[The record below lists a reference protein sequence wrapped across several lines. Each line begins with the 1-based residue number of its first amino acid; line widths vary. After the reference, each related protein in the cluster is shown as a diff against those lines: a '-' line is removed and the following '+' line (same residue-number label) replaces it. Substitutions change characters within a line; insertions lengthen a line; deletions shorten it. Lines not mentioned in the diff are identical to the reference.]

1 MDILGSMEFR
11 QLKTLVAISDFG
23 TFAAAADAIGLTQS
37 AVSLQ
42 IKGLEQEIGT
52 EVFDRRHRPPLLNDK
67 GRTLVEKARKVLE
80 MCEDITRH
88 GDDVPLEGI
97 LAFGAVPTSVAS
109 ILPPAL
115 AMMRE
120 RHPKLHIKVT
130 SGLSAEL
137 AAATRTG
144 ELDAAIVAEPVRLA
158 DGLISNRITREPFL
172 VIAPPDVPGETDREL
187 LEAGSFIQFSRH
199 AWTGQLIERYLS
211 DRGIVVK
218 RGMEIDSLDAITRM
232 VSFGLGVS
240 VVPLPRTASAMLDSL
255 KWLPFGDPP
264 LHRSLVM
271 IERQA
276 SPQSLLVEA
285 LTDVLRQ
292 VGTSQI

>member
-1 MDILGSMEFR
+1 MELR
-11 QLKTLVAISDFG
+11 QLKTLVAISDYG

-42 IKGLEQEIGT
+42 IKGLEQDIGT
-52 EVFDRRHRPPLLNDK
+52 EIFDRRHRPPLLNDK
-67 GRTLVEKARKVLE
+67 GRTLVEQARKVLK
-80 MCEDITRH
+80 MCDDIAH
-88 GDDVPLEGI
+88 QGVDVPLEGV
-97 LAFGAVPTSVAS
+97 LTFGAVPTSIAS

-115 AMMRE
+115 AMMRQ
-120 RHPKLHIKVT
+120 RHPKLQIRVS

-137 AAATRTG
+137 AAATRSG
-144 ELDAAIVAEPVRLA
+144 QLDAAIVSEPNQLTE
-158 DGLISNRITREPFL
+158 GLIQNHITREPLL
-172 VIAPPDVPGETDREL
+172 VIAPPDVPGETDREI
-187 LEAGSFIQFSRH
+187 LEAASYIQFSRR
-199 AWTGQLIERYLS
+199 AWVGQHIDHYLR
-211 DRGIVVK
+211 DREIKVK

-240 VVPLPRTASAMLDSL
+240 VVPVPRTASSILDSL

-276 SPQSLLVEA
+276 SPQSNLVAA
-285 LTDVLRQ
+285 LTEVLRK
-292 VGTSQI
+292 VCTTKS

>member
-1 MDILGSMEFR
+1 MELR
-11 QLKTLVAISDFG
+11 QLKTLVAIADFG

-42 IKGLEQEIGT
+42 IKGLEDEIGA
-52 EVFDRRHRPPLLNDK
+52 EIFDRRHRPPLLNDK
-67 GRTLVEKARKVLE
+67 GRALVEQARKVLE
-80 MCEDITRH
+80 LCDDIARR
-88 GDDVPLEGI
+88 GDDVPLEGV
-97 LAFGAVPTSVAS
+97 LAFGSVPTTVAS

-137 AAATRTG
+137 AAATRAG
-144 ELDAAIVAEPVRLA
+144 ELDAAIVSEPSLLA
-158 DGLISNRITREPFL
+158 DGLVSTRITREPLL
-172 VIAPPDVPGETDREL
+172 VIAPPDVAGETDKEL

-199 AWTGQLIERYLS
+199 AWAGKLIDRYLQ
-211 DRGIVVK
+211 DRGIQVR

-240 VVPLPRTASAMLDSL
+240 VVPLPRTATRMLDNL

-276 SPQSLLVEA
+276 SPQAQLVEA

-292 VGTSQI
+292 VSASQQ

>member
-1 MDILGSMEFR
+1 MELR
-11 QLKTLVAISDFG
+11 QLKTLVAISDYG

-42 IKGLEQEIGT
+42 IKGLEQDIGT
-52 EVFDRRHRPPLLNDK
+52 EIFDRRHRPPLLNDK
-67 GRTLVEKARKVLE
+67 GRTLVEQARKVLK
-80 MCEDITRH
+80 MCDDIAH
-88 GDDVPLEGI
+88 QGADVPLEGV
-97 LAFGAVPTSVAS
+97 LTFGAVPTSIAS

-115 AMMRE
+115 AMMRQ
-120 RHPKLHIKVT
+120 RHPKLQIRVS

-137 AAATRTG
+137 AAATRSG
-144 ELDAAIVAEPVRLA
+144 QLDAAIVSKPNQLT
-158 DGLISNRITREPFL
+158 DGLIENHITREPLL
-172 VIAPPDVPGETDREL
+172 VIAPPDVPGETDREI
-187 LEAGSFIQFSRH
+187 LEAASYIQFSRR
-199 AWTGQLIERYLS
+199 AWVGQHIDHYLR
-211 DRGIVVK
+211 DRGIKVK

-240 VVPLPRTASAMLDSL
+240 VVPVPRTASSILDSL

-276 SPQSLLVEA
+276 SPQSNLVAA
-285 LTDVLRQ
+285 LTEVLRK
-292 VGTSQI
+292 VGTTKS

>member
-1 MDILGSMEFR
+1 MELR
-11 QLKTLVAISDFG
+11 HLKTLVAISDFG

-52 EVFDRRHRPPLLNDK
+52 EIFDRRHRPPLLNDK
-67 GRTLVEKARKVLE
+67 GRTLVEQARKVLE
-80 MCEDITRH
+80 LCDDIARQ
-88 GDDVPLEGI
+88 GADAPLEGV
-97 LAFGAVPTSVAS
+97 LSFGAVPTCVAS

-115 AMMRE
+115 AMMRT
-120 RHPKLHIKVT
+120 RHPKLHIRVT

-137 AAATRTG
+137 AAATRAG
-144 ELDAAIVAEPVRLA
+144 ELDAAIVSQPAQLA
-158 DGLISNRITREPFL
+158 DGLTSNRITREPLL
-172 VIAPPDVPGETDREL
+172 VIAPPDVPGETDKEL
-187 LEAGSFIQFSRH
+187 LEAASFIQFSRR
-199 AWTGQLIERYLS
+199 AWAGQLIDRYLK
-211 DRGIVVK
+211 DRGIEVK
-218 RGMEIDSLDAITRM
+218 RGMEIDSLDAIARM

-240 VVPLPRTASAMLDSL
+240 VVPLPRTGSSMLDGL

-276 SPQSLLVEA
+276 SPRAELVQA
-285 LTDVLRQ
+285 LTEVLRQ
-292 VGTSQI
+292 VSSTQR

>member
-1 MDILGSMEFR
+1 MELR
-11 QLKTLVAISDFG
+11 QLRTLVAISDFG

-42 IKGLEQEIGT
+42 IKGLEEEIGT
-52 EVFDRRHRPPLLNDK
+52 EIFDRRHRPPLLNDK
-67 GRTLVEKARKVLE
+67 GRAMVEQARTILE
-80 MCEDITRH
+80 LCEDISQQGSDTL
-88 GDDVPLEGI
+88 LEGV
-97 LAFGAVPTSVAS
+97 LSFGAVPTSVAS

-120 RHPKLHIKVT
+120 RHPKLHIRVT

-137 AAATRTG
+137 AAATRSG
-144 ELDAAIVAEPVRLA
+144 ELDAAIVSEPTQLA
-158 DGLISNRITREPFL
+158 DGLISNRIIREPLL
-172 VIAPPDVPGETDREL
+172 VIAPPDAPGGTDKEL
-187 LEAGSFIQFSRH
+187 LESSSFIQFSRR
-199 AWTGQLIERYLS
+199 AWAGQLIDRYIS
-211 DRGIVVK
+211 DRGISVK

-240 VVPLPRTASAMLDSL
+240 IVPLPRTASKLLDNL

-276 SPQSLLVEA
+276 SPNSKLVEA
-285 LTDVLRQ
+285 LTDVLRK
-292 VGTSQI
+292 VSTSQY

>member
-1 MDILGSMEFR
+1 MEFR

-52 EVFDRRHRPPLLNDK
+52 EIFDRRHRPPLLNDK
-67 GRTLVEKARKVLE
+67 GRTLVEQARKVLDL
-80 MCEDITRH
+80 CDDITQQSA
-88 GDDVPLEGI
+88 DVPLEGV
-97 LAFGAVPTSVAS
+97 LTFGSVPTTVAS

-115 AMMRE
+115 AMMRT
-120 RHPKLHIKVT
+120 RHPKLHIRVT

-137 AAATRTG
+137 AAATRSG
-144 ELDAAIVAEPVRLA
+144 ELDAAIVSEPTHLS
-158 DGLISNRITREPFL
+158 DGLISNRITREPLL
-172 VIAPPDVPGETDREL
+172 VIAPPDVQGETDKEL
-187 LEAGSFIQFSRH
+187 LEAASFIQFSRR
-199 AWTGQLIERYLS
+199 AWAGQLIDRYIN
-211 DRGIVVK
+211 DRGIQVR

-232 VSFGLGVS
+232 VTFGLGVS
-240 VVPLPRTASAMLDSL
+240 VVPLPRTATAMLDSL

-292 VGTSQI
+292 VSSTKVD

>member
-1 MDILGSMEFR
+1 MELR
-11 QLKTLVAISDFG
+11 QLRTLVAISDFG

-52 EVFDRRHRPPLLNDK
+52 EIFDRRHRPPLLNDK
-67 GRTLVEKARKVLE
+67 GRSLVEQARKVLE
-80 MCEDITRH
+80 ICDDISRT
-88 GDDVPLEGI
+88 GADTPLEGV

-115 AMMRE
+115 VMMRA
-120 RHPKLHIKVT
+120 RHPKLQIRVT

-137 AAATRTG
+137 AAATRAG
-144 ELDAAIVAEPVRLA
+144 ELDAAIVSEPARLS
-158 DGLISNRITREPFL
+158 DGLVSSRITREPLL
-172 VIAPPDVPGETDREL
+172 VIAPPDVPGETDKEL
-187 LEAGSFIQFSRH
+187 LEAASFIQFSRR
-199 AWTGQLIERYLS
+199 AWAGQLIDRYIH
-211 DRGIVVK
+211 DRGIEVK
-218 RGMEIDSLDAITRM
+218 RGMEIDSLDAIARM

-240 VVPLPRTASAMLDSL
+240 VVPLPRTATGMLDGL

-276 SPQSLLVEA
+276 SPQSQLVEA

-292 VGTSQI
+292 VSTAQG

>member
-1 MDILGSMEFR
+1 MELR

-42 IKGLEQEIGT
+42 IKGLEEEIGT
-52 EVFDRRHRPPLLNDK
+52 EIFDRRHRPPLLNDK
-67 GRTLVEKARKVLE
+67 GRSLVEQARKVLE
-80 MCEDITRH
+80 LCDDITRQ
-88 GDDVPLEGI
+88 GNDIPLEGV

-120 RHPKLHIKVT
+120 RHPKLHIRVT

-137 AAATRTG
+137 AAATRAG
-144 ELDAAIVAEPVRLA
+144 EIDAAIVSEPAKLA
-158 DGLISNRITREPFL
+158 DGLVSNRIVREPL
-172 VIAPPDVPGETDREL
+172 LAIAPPHIHGETDKEL
-187 LEAGSFIQFSRH
+187 LEAGSFIQFSRR
-199 AWTGQLIERYLS
+199 AWAGQHIDRFLV
-211 DRGIVVK
+211 DRGINVK

-240 VVPLPRTASAMLDSL
+240 VVPLPRTAAKMLDGL

-276 SPQSLLVEA
+276 SPQSQLVSA
-285 LTDVLRQ
+285 LTEVLRQ
-292 VGTSQI
+292 VSANQT

>member
-1 MDILGSMEFR
+1 MELR

-42 IKGLEQEIGT
+42 IKGLEQEIGA
-52 EVFDRRHRPPLLNDK
+52 EIFDRRHRPPLLNDK
-67 GRTLVEKARKVLE
+67 GRVLVEQARKVLDL
-80 MCEDITRH
+80 CDDISRQSS
-88 GDDVPLEGI
+88 DAPLEGV
-97 LAFGAVPTSVAS
+97 LTFGAVPTCVAS

-130 SGLSAEL
+130 SGLSADM
-137 AAATRTG
+137 AATTRSG
-144 ELDAAIVAEPVRLA
+144 ELDAAIVTEPIRLA
-158 DGLISNRITREPFL
+158 DGLISTRITREPLL
-172 VIAPPDVPGETDREL
+172 VIAPPGSQGETDREL
-187 LEAGSFIQFSRH
+187 LEEGSFIQFSRH
-199 AWTGQLIERYLS
+199 AWAGQLIDRFLN
-211 DRGIVVK
+211 DRGITVN
-218 RGMEIDSLDAITRM
+218 RGMEIDSLDAIARM

-276 SPQSLLVEA
+276 NPQSQLVEA
-285 LTDVLRQ
+285 LIDVLRQ
-292 VGTSQI
+292 VSAFQQ

>member
-1 MDILGSMEFR
+1 MEFR

-42 IKGLEQEIGT
+42 IKGLEQKIGT
-52 EVFDRRHRPPLLNDK
+52 EIFDRRHRPPLLNDK
-67 GRTLVEKARKVLE
+67 GRSLVEQARKVLE
-80 MCEDITRH
+80 LCDDIVRQ
-88 GDDVPLEGI
+88 GDDAPLEGV
-97 LAFGAVPTSVAS
+97 LAFGAVPTCVAS

-115 AMMRE
+115 AMMRV
-120 RHPKLHIKVT
+120 RHPKLHIRVS

-137 AAATRTG
+137 AAATRSG
-144 ELDAAIVAEPVRLA
+144 ELDAAIVSEPAHLS
-158 DGLISNRITREPFL
+158 DGLISNRITREPLL
-172 VIAPPDVPGETDREL
+172 VIAPPDVPGETDKEL
-187 LEAGSFIQFSRH
+187 LEAASFIQFSRR
-199 AWTGQLIERYLS
+199 AWAGQLIDRSLT
-211 DRGIVVK
+211 DRGIEVN
-218 RGMEIDSLDAITRM
+218 RGMEIDSLDAIARM

-240 VVPLPRTASAMLDSL
+240 VVPLPRTATGMLDGL

-276 SPQSLLVEA
+276 SPQSQLVEA

-292 VGTSQI
+292 VSSSQG

>member
-1 MDILGSMEFR
+1 MELR
-11 QLKTLVAISDFG
+11 QLKTLVAISDYG

-42 IKGLEQEIGT
+42 IKGLEQDIGT
-52 EVFDRRHRPPLLNDK
+52 EIFDRRHRPPLLNDK
-67 GRTLVEKARKVLE
+67 GRTLVEQARKVLK
-80 MCEDITRH
+80 MCDDIAH
-88 GDDVPLEGI
+88 QGADVPLEGV
-97 LAFGAVPTSVAS
+97 LTFGAVPTSIAS

-115 AMMRE
+115 AMMRQ
-120 RHPKLHIKVT
+120 RHPKLQIRVS

-137 AAATRTG
+137 AAATRSG
-144 ELDAAIVAEPVRLA
+144 QLDAAIVSKPNQLT
-158 DGLISNRITREPFL
+158 DGLIENHITREPLL
-172 VIAPPDVPGETDREL
+172 VIAPPDVPGETDREI
-187 LEAGSFIQFSRH
+187 LEAASYIQFSRR
-199 AWTGQLIERYLS
+199 AWVGQHIDHYLR
-211 DRGIVVK
+211 DRGIKVK

-240 VVPLPRTASAMLDSL
+240 VVPVPRTASGILDSL

-276 SPQSLLVEA
+276 SPQSNLVAA
-285 LTDVLRQ
+285 LTEVLRK
-292 VGTSQI
+292 VGTTKS

>member
-1 MDILGSMEFR
+1 MELR

-42 IKGLEQEIGT
+42 IKGLEEEIGV
-52 EVFDRRHRPPLLNDK
+52 EIFDRRHRPPLLNDR
-67 GRTLVEKARKVLE
+67 GRTLVEQARKVLAI
-80 MCEDITRH
+80 CDDISRQS
-88 GDDVPLEGI
+88 GDMPLEGV

-115 AMMRE
+115 AMMRA
-120 RHPKLHIKVT
+120 RHPKLQIRVS

-137 AAATRTG
+137 AAATRSG
-144 ELDAAIVAEPVRLA
+144 ELDAAIVADPARLA
-158 DGLISNRITREPFL
+158 DGLVSYRISREPLL
-172 VIAPPDVPGETDREL
+172 VIAPPDVPGETDKEL
-187 LEAGSFIQFSRH
+187 LEAGSFIQFSRR
-199 AWTGQLIERYLS
+199 AWTGQLIDRYIA
-211 DRGIVVK
+211 DRGIQV
-218 RGMEIDSLDAITRM
+218 RCGMEIDSLEAITRM
-232 VSFGLGVS
+232 VNFGLGVS
-240 VVPLPRTASAMLDSL
+240 VVPLPRTASSMLDSL

-276 SPQSLLVEA
+276 SPQSQLVEA
-285 LTDVLRQ
+285 FTEVLRQ
-292 VGTSQI
+292 VSTSQQ

>member
-1 MDILGSMEFR
+1 MELR

-52 EVFDRRHRPPLLNDK
+52 EIFDRRHRPPLLNDK
-67 GRTLVEKARKVLE
+67 GRSLVEQARKVLDL
-80 MCEDITRH
+80 CENISRRGADA
-88 GDDVPLEGI
+88 PLEGE
-97 LAFGAVPTSVAS
+97 LTFGAVPTSVAS

-115 AMMRE
+115 AMMRA
-120 RHPKLHIKVT
+120 RHPKLHIRVT
-130 SGLSAEL
+130 SSLSAEL
-137 AAATRTG
+137 AAATRAG

-158 DGLISNRITREPFL
+158 DGLIANRITREPLL
-172 VIAPPDVPGETDREL
+172 VIAPPDVPGETDKEL
-187 LEAGSFIQFSRH
+187 LEAASFIQFSRR
-199 AWTGQLIERYLS
+199 AWTGQLIDRYLN
-211 DRGIVVK
+211 DRGIEVR

-232 VSFGLGVS
+232 VTFGLGVS
-240 VVPLPRTASAMLDSL
+240 VVPLPRTSTGMLDSL

-264 LHRSLVM
+264 LHRALVM

-276 SPQSLLVEA
+276 SPQSQLVQA
-285 LTDVLRQ
+285 LTEVLRQ
-292 VGTSQI
+292 VGTAPV

>member
-1 MDILGSMEFR
+1 MELR
-11 QLKTLVAISDFG
+11 QLKTLVAIADFG

-42 IKGLEQEIGT
+42 IKGLEDEIGA
-52 EVFDRRHRPPLLNDK
+52 EIFDRRHRPPLLNDK
-67 GRTLVEKARKVLE
+67 GRALVEQARKVLE
-80 MCEDITRH
+80 LCEDIARR
-88 GDDVPLEGI
+88 GDDIPLEGV
-97 LAFGAVPTSVAS
+97 LAFGSVPTTVAS

-120 RHPKLHIKVT
+120 RHPKLHIRVT

-137 AAATRTG
+137 AAATRAG
-144 ELDAAIVAEPVRLA
+144 ELDAAIVSEPSLLA
-158 DGLISNRITREPFL
+158 DGLVSRRITREPLL
-172 VIAPPDVPGETDREL
+172 VIAPPDVAGETDKEL

-199 AWTGQLIERYLS
+199 AWAGKLIDRYLQ
-211 DRGIVVK
+211 DRGIQVR

-240 VVPLPRTASAMLDSL
+240 VVPLPRTATRMLDNL

-276 SPQSLLVEA
+276 SPQAQLVEA

-292 VGTSQI
+292 VSANQQ